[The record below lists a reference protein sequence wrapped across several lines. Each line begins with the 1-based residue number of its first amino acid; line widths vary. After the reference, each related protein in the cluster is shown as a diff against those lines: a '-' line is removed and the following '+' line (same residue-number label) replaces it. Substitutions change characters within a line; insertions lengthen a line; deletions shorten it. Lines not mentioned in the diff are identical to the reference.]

1 MLSVVFIIPPENHY
15 IESNVSPK
23 IEKGREFRQ
32 KLGLLYV
39 GGYVRHATGIDPTI
53 VDCLADG
60 WSLDDLEAH
69 VGRTKPDII
78 GFSVLTFNILDC
90 LDAARVIRRASPK
103 TKICFGGFHATIYPN
118 ESLALPEVDFVV
130 FGDGEMTF
138 AELVSV
144 LSDGGDDL
152 EGRLAEVKGLGW
164 MNASGEAVMNLPRP
178 MITRTEFDGFPM
190 PAHDLLDFDKY
201 SVVLADTG
209 RVASIQTSRGCPAKC
224 TFCDIRMTPYRY
236 RTGERIVE
244 EIRYLKEMDV
254 NEFFI
259 VDDTFTINRNRVL
272 DVCQRLVDENLD
284 IKFKVSSRVDSIDEE
299 MLGWLKKAGCYRIH
313 YGVESG
319 SQRLLDFLEKGITPA
334 QVKNTFEITRRA
346 GIGTYAYMMIG
357 IPTETPEEME
367 RSIRFV
373 DELKPDHVNYSI
385 CTPFPKTKLYETY
398 LAENPDQEDY
408 WAAFARAP
416 SPGFKLHTA
425 NEYMTTEQLRELQG
439 RALRRFYS
447 SPRLILRETLR
458 TRSWRQF
465 RMKAGVGLRLL
476 MPRSA

>member
-1 MLSVVFIIPPENHY
+1 MVSVVFVIPPENHY
-15 IESNVSPK
+15 IESNVSPR

-39 GGYVRHATGIDPTI
+39 GGYLRHATGVVPAI

-69 VGRTKPDII
+69 MRRVKPDLV

-90 LDAARVIRRASPK
+90 LDAARVIRRASPR
-103 TKICFGGFHATIYPN
+103 TRICFGGFHATIYPR
-118 ESLALPEVDFVV
+118 ETLALPETDFVV
-130 FGDGEMTF
+130 FGDGEVTL
-138 AELVSV
+138 AELVAALAAGGEDCEKR
-144 LSDGGDDL
+144 LSAID
-152 EGRLAEVKGLGW
+152 GLGW
-164 MNASGEAVMNLPRP
+164 KSATGERVLNRPRR
-178 MITRTEFDGFPM
+178 MITRAEFDALPM

-209 RVASIQTSRGCPAKC
+209 RVASIQTSRGCPGKC

-236 RTGERIVE
+236 RSAENIVE
-244 EIRYLKEMDV
+244 EIRYLDSMDV
-254 NEFFI
+254 HEFFI
-259 VDDTFTINRNRVL
+259 VDDTFTINRAHVL
-272 DVCQRLVDENLD
+272 EVCRMLVEANLG
-284 IKFKVSSRVDSIDEE
+284 IRFKISSRVDSVDEE
-299 MLGWLKKAGCYRIH
+299 MLRWLKKAGCYRIH

-319 SQRLLDFLEKGITPA
+319 SQRLLDFLEKGITIDRIR
-334 QVKNTFEITRRA
+334 KTFEITRKA

-373 DELKPDHVNYSI
+373 HELRPEHVNYSI
-385 CTPFPKTKLYETY
+385 CTPFPKTRLYEAW
-398 LAENPDQEDY
+398 LAENPGQPDY
-408 WAAFARAP
+408 WGEFARSP
-416 SPGFKLHTA
+416 SPDFKLHTA
-425 NEYMTTEQLRELQG
+425 NEYLTTAQLRELQA
-439 RALRRFYS
+439 RALRRFYA

-465 RMKAGVGLRLL
+465 RMKAAVGLRVLL
-476 MPRSA
+476 PRSA